1 MKPFVVLAAGVLAI
15 APQSWGEPVE
25 VFGGE
30 FAVGDGSAGFNI
42 DVDADGFI
50 DLNFAFFGVS
60 VNSVFAWDGVVRRG
74 NVVSDTHFAAVL
86 DPNDQFV
93 HPRLAAGDMIGL
105 GVLNSST
112 SGAIAYEVFFD
123 GTDGGDWL
131 DQERGYV
138 AFSFMG
144 QAGTRLHYGW
154 AEVSV
159 DTSKGTDDGF
169 LILHRIGYETLS
181 DTPILAGAP
190 LGCNAADLNSDGDL
204 DFLDISAFLSGY
216 SSQDPIADL
225 NGDGAY
231 DFLDISAF
239 LAAYTNGCP

>member
-1 MKPFVVLAAGVLAI
+1 M
-15 APQSWGEPVE
+15 
-25 VFGGE
+25 
-30 FAVGDGSAGFNI
+30 
-42 DVDADGFI
+42 
-50 DLNFAFFGVS
+50 
-60 VNSVFAWDGVVRRG
+60 VRRG

-86 DPNDQFV
+86 DSNDQFV
-93 HPRLAAGDMIGL
+93 HPRLAAGDMIGP
-105 GVLNSST
+105 GVLNDST

-154 AEVSV
+154 AELSV
-159 DTSKGTDDGF
+159 DTSEGTDDGF

-190 LGCNAADLNSDGDL
+190 LGCNAADQNSDGEL
-204 DFLDISAFLSGY
+204 DFADISL
-216 SSQDPIADL
+216 
-225 NGDGAY
+225 
-231 DFLDISAF
+231 F
-239 LAAYTNGCP
+239 LAAYTALDPSADLNDDGEFDFADISLFLSAYTSGCP